1 MGEMALDIKVLQKYR
16 EDLKVGHGYLEAEI
30 LGVAAG
36 LKDEALTQKLS
47 IELQKIEQT
56 SQDSARAALLK
67 GDKRGILD
75 AGMGRL
81 SATQTLVDQHPQ
93 LKEALLTRQ
102 GEIQVLNFKRIDQR
116 TGVVTQDRSA
126 MYVSPDGHS
135 ISISPEELPQQALQK
150 SDKFK
155 LSEYEANVML
165 IGIQYSKLGT
175 DLGLSLDAQD
185 PSSGVQKVEPLPQ
198 KIKPSALEMQQ

>member
-1 MGEMALDIKVLQKYR
+1 MALDIKVLQKYR
-16 EDLKVGHGYLEAEI
+16 EGLKAGHGYLEAEI

-93 LKEALLTRQ
+93 LKEALLARQ
-102 GEIQVLNFKRIDQR
+102 GEIWISDFKKTDQR
-116 TGVVTQDRSA
+116 TGAVTQDRSA
-126 MYVSPDGHS
+126 MYIAPDGPA
-135 ISISPEELPQQALQK
+135 ISIQPEDLPPQALQRGN
-150 SDKFK
+150 KFK
-155 LSEYEANVML
+155 ISEYESNIMFL
-165 IGIQYSKLGT
+165 EISYSKLEK
-175 DLGLSLDAQD
+175 DLGLSLDAQA
-185 PSSGVQKVEPLPQ
+185 PSSGVQKVEPSPQ